1 MMRTSTLWQ
10 VLVLSLLAHTA
21 SVSAQVP
28 SSAPTSA
35 PGLAPVPA
43 PPQMEKLE
51 EMTEA
56 PITLTPPAGSNAE
69 GKTKIEEK
77 RQQGRVTEVKVTS
90 GNSTYYLK
98 PNSPAGSSV
107 PGDVTGS
114 ANRGPQ
120 WQVMEFDFG
129 STKKQAQDQAAGD
142 SSAPAPTPAP

>member
-1 MMRTSTLWQ
+1 MKRTSTLWQ

-28 SSAPTSA
+28 SSAPTLA

-56 PITLTPPAGSNAE
+56 PITVTPPAGSNAE
-69 GKTKIEEK
+69 SKTTIEEK

-90 GNSTYYLK
+90 GKSTYYLK
-98 PNSPAGSSV
+98 PNTPAGSSV

-120 WQVMEFDFG
+120 WQVLEFDFG
-129 STKKQAQDQAAGD
+129 NTKKKPQDQEAGD
-142 SSAPAPTPAP
+142 ATAPAP